1 MRLRHTHLLL
11 VLGGFGFL
19 NAQAP
24 AQKAAKPAAASA
36 QPSPTPTQ
44 DAAAAA
50 AAGQATADSADD
62 ITIIKP
68 VLYQPTLKRDPFA
81 TPSDDNTKNQG
92 NLVEDIA
99 VKGVVRGSDG
109 KYLAV
114 IVDSHGK
121 STFVPVG
128 FRLKDGE
135 IVGIDDHSV
144 TFHQWELNTTNRS
157 AYRTVVKTFKNE
169 EAK

>member
-1 MRLRHTHLLL
+1 MTLRHSYLLL
-11 VLGGFGFL
+11 VLGGFGVL
-19 NAQAP
+19 SAQAP
-24 AQKAAKPAAASA
+24 QKATKPATAPA
-36 QPSPTPTQ
+36 Q
-44 DAAAAA
+44 A
-50 AAGQATADSADD
+50 AAGQAPAKTSDAPGQATDAADD
-62 ITIIKP
+62 ITVIKP
-68 VLYQPTLKRDPFA
+68 VLYQTILKRDPFA
-81 TPSDDNTKNQG
+81 TPSDDSNKSQG

-99 VKGVVRGSDG
+99 VKGVVRGNDG

-128 FRLKDGE
+128 FRLRDGE
-135 IVGIDDHSV
+135 IVGIDARSV
-144 TFHQWELNTTNRS
+144 TFHQWEVNTTNRS

>member
-1 MRLRHTHLLL
+1 MKLRHSYLPLI
-11 VLGGFGFL
+11 LGGFGL
-19 NAQAP
+19 LGAQAP
-24 AQKAAKPAAASA
+24 ARKAAKPAPSPAAAPSPVAAS
-36 QPSPTPTQ
+36 Q
-44 DAAAAA
+44 AAD
-50 AAGQATADSADD
+50 QADD
-62 ITIIKP
+62 ITVIKP
-68 VLYQPTLKRDPFA
+68 VPYQPSLKRDPFA
-81 TPSDDNTKNQG
+81 SPSDDSTKGQG
-92 NLVEDIA
+92 NLVQDIA

-128 FRLKDGE
+128 FRLRDGE

>member
-1 MRLRHTHLLL
+1 MNLRIAPILIL
-11 VLGGFGFL
+11 VPCLGLG
-19 NAQAP
+19 AQTPAKKTEKPSTTPAP
-24 AQKAAKPAAASA
+24 VVSPASA
-36 QPSPTPTQ
+36 GAADTPV
-44 DAAAAA
+44 
-50 AAGQATADSADD
+50 DD
-62 ITIIKP
+62 ITVIKP
-68 VLYQPTLKRDPFA
+68 IPYQPSLKRDPFA
-81 TPSDDNTKNQG
+81 TPSDDSTKSQG

-99 VKGVVRGSDG
+99 VKGVVRGNDG
-109 KYLAV
+109 KFLAV

-128 FRLKDGE
+128 FRLRDGE
-135 IVGIDDHSV
+135 IVGIDARSV

>member
-1 MRLRHTHLLL
+1 MTKLRFP
-11 VLGGFGFL
+11 VLFAVAAGSCVL
-19 NAQAP
+19 AAQAP
-24 AQKAAKPAAASA
+24 KSGAPAKTVTAPAPAPAAQPASPA
-36 QPSPTPTQ
+36 
-44 DAAAAA
+44 DAA
-50 AAGQATADSADD
+50 TDD
-62 ITIIKP
+62 ITVIKP
-68 VLYQPTLKRDPFA
+68 IPYQPTLKRDPFA
-81 TPSDDNTKNQG
+81 TPSEDNTRNQG

-99 VKGVVRGSDG
+99 VKGVVRGNDG

-121 STFVPVG
+121 TSFVPVG
-128 FRLKDGE
+128 FKLRDGE
-135 IVGIDDHSV
+135 IVGIDPRGV

>member
-1 MRLRHTHLLL
+1 MNLRHSYLLL
-11 VLGGFGFL
+11 ILGGFVGL
-19 NAQAP
+19 GAQAP
-24 AQKAAKPAAASA
+24 VEKGAKPAPAVEAQVPASA
-36 QPSPTPTQ
+36 TP
-44 DAAAAA
+44 
-50 AAGQATADSADD
+50 GQADAADD
-62 ITIIKP
+62 ITVIKP
-68 VLYQPTLKRDPFA
+68 VLYQTVLKRDPFA
-81 TPSDDNTKNQG
+81 TPSDDSSKSQG

-99 VKGVVRGSDG
+99 VKGVVRGNDG

-128 FRLKDGE
+128 FRLRDGE
-135 IVGIDDHSV
+135 IVAIDARSV

>member
-1 MRLRHTHLLL
+1 MKLHHSYLPL
-11 VLGGFGFL
+11 VLGGFGL
-19 NAQAP
+19 LSAQTPAP
-24 AQKAAKPAAASA
+24 KGAKPAAA
-36 QPSPTPTQ
+36 PTQ
-44 DAAAAA
+44 PPTATP
-50 AAGQATADSADD
+50 AGQAADAADD
-62 ITIIKP
+62 ITVIKMVP
-68 VLYQPTLKRDPFA
+68 YQPTLKRDPFA
-81 TPSDDNTKNQG
+81 TPSDDSTKSQG

-99 VKGVVRGSDG
+99 VKGVVRGNDG
-109 KYLAV
+109 KFLAV

-128 FRLKDGE
+128 FRLRDGE
-135 IVGIDDHSV
+135 IVGIDARSV

>member
-1 MRLRHTHLLL
+1 MKLSRSLLSL
-11 VLGGFGFL
+11 AVGCSGLL
-19 NAQAP
+19 QAQAP
-24 AQKAAKPAAASA
+24 AKKVAPPAAPAPMAQQAPGVAPAS
-36 QPSPTPTQ
+36 T
-44 DAAAAA
+44 
-50 AAGQATADSADD
+50 DD
-62 ITIIKP
+62 ITVITP
-68 VLYQPTLKRDPFA
+68 VPYQPSLKRDPFA
-81 TPSDDNTKNQG
+81 TPSEDNTKNQG

-99 VKGVVRGSDG
+99 VKGVVRGNDG

-121 STFVPVG
+121 TSFVPVG
-128 FRLKDGE
+128 FKLRDGE
-135 IVGIDDHSV
+135 LVAIDDHGV

>member
-1 MRLRHTHLLL
+1 MKPFRFPLPL
-11 VLGGFGFL
+11 VLIGLLSPLG
-19 NAQAP
+19 AQAP
-24 AQKAAKPAAASA
+24 AKGKAPEAPKAA
-36 QPSPTPTQ
+36 
-44 DAAAAA
+44 
-50 AAGQATADSADD
+50 ATATPAVPDQADD
-62 ITIIKP
+62 ITVITPILYKP
-68 VLYQPTLKRDPFA
+68 SLKRDPFA
-81 TPSDDNTKNQG
+81 TPSDDSTKSQG
-92 NLVEDIA
+92 NLVQDIA
-99 VKGVVRGSDG
+99 VKGVVRGNDG

-128 FRLKDGE
+128 FRLRDGE
-135 IVGIDDHSV
+135 IVAIDARSV

>member
-1 MRLRHTHLLL
+1 MKLTSSYLPLALIGLLSPL
-11 VLGGFGFL
+11 A
-19 NAQAP
+19 AQAP
-24 AQKAAKPAAASA
+24 AQKGKAPEAPKAGAPTPAVAPAAPD
-36 QPSPTPTQ
+36 Q
-44 DAAAAA
+44 
-50 AAGQATADSADD
+50 ADD

-81 TPSDDNTKNQG
+81 SPSDDSSKNPG

-99 VKGVVRGSDG
+99 VKGVVRGNDG

-128 FRLKDGE
+128 FRLRDGE
-135 IVGIDDHSV
+135 IVGIDARSV